1 MAPDC
6 PEPTKKCLINPVDL
20 EHRLTSMEGEL
31 KSVGE
36 KLDLILDK
44 PAPSTGL
51 SAKWS
56 IGIQTVI
63 TGVVIGVIEYFKGN
77 SK

>member
-6 PEPTKKCLINPVDL
+6 TEPTKKCLIDPIDL
-20 EHRLTSMEGEL
+20 EHRLTSIEG
-31 KSVGE
+31 
-36 KLDLILDK
+36 KLDSILEK
-44 PAPSTGL
+44 PAQSTGL
-51 SAKWS
+51 STKWA

-77 SK
+77 TK